1 MNGNFCLHIRWLH
14 WKNQKIGRSPR
25 AYRRKSADQLMAS
38 KIDINQEL
46 KERDYYTGQ
55 RLINASIQM

>member
-1 MNGNFCLHIRWLH
+1 MNGNFCLDIRWLH

-25 AYRRKSADQLMAS
+25 GYRRKSADQPMAS

-46 KERDYYTGQ
+46 KEGDYYTGQ
-55 RLINASIQM
+55 SLINASIQM